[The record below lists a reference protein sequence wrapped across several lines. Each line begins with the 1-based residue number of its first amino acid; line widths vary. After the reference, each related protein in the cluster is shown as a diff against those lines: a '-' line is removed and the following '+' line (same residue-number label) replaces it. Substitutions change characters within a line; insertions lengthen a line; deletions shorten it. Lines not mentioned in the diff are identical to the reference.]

1 MGIIPT
7 EKCLAIPLISIA
19 KGEKPMETSTK
30 SWRENIFFLT
40 MVGCI
45 QFVILT
51 LIAMVLYPGGTHADP
66 TTKGYSFFRNFFS
79 DLGLTET
86 ISGDP
91 KFASF
96 LLFTVAM
103 VLAGAALAIFFIA
116 FLKLFSFSSLGRGF
130 SIFGSIAGTVSGLAF
145 IGVALPG
152 NLYPQPH
159 TLSVQ
164 IAFLAFFVAVLF
176 YIPALFLKRG
186 YPRINAWTF
195 VTFAILLGVYIWLL
209 FEGPSASTSTGLIIQ
224 ATGQKI
230 IVYAAIVSMFI
241 QSYGA
246 WKFTK
251 GEKIM
256 T

>member
-1 MGIIPT
+1 
-7 EKCLAIPLISIA
+7 
-19 KGEKPMETSTK
+19 METSTK
-30 SWRENIFFLT
+30 SWGERIYFLT
-40 MVGCI
+40 MVGCV

-51 LIAMVLYPGGTHADP
+51 FIAMIFYPGGTHADP

-116 FLKLFSFSSLGRGF
+116 FPKFFSFSPSGKWF
-130 SIFGSIAGTVSGLAF
+130 SIFGSIAGTISGLAF

-152 NLYPQPH
+152 NLYLQLH

-195 VTFAILLGVYIWLL
+195 VAFAILLGIYIWLL
-209 FEGPSASTSTGLIIQ
+209 FEGPAASTSAGLIIQ

-230 IVYAAIVSMFI
+230 IAYAAIISMFI

-246 WKFTK
+246 WKFMK
-251 GEKIM
+251 RGETSQFDKSE